1 MTNIEI
7 FDLNAPTFTN
17 TRFHL
22 IFDFKISKMEYWCK
36 SNKLL
41 CDIYTIK
48 TGKFNAIVLIK
59 ALLRKL
65 SIMETKSAVINKTLI
80 PNITASFLCLHCT
93 FSSKMPLYT
102 QWSIEFLSWA
112 EGREGGGVTFNDG
125 F

>member
-48 TGKFNAIVLIK
+48 T
-59 ALLRKL
+59 
-65 SIMETKSAVINKTLI
+65 S
-80 PNITASFLCLHCT
+80 
-93 FSSKMPLYT
+93 
-102 QWSIEFLSWA
+102 
-112 EGREGGGVTFNDG
+112 
-125 F
+125 